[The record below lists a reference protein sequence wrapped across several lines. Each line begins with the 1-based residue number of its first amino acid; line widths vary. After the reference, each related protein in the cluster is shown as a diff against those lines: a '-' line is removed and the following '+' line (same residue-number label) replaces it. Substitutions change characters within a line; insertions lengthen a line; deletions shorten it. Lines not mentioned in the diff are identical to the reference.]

1 MTPDVNVLVAASRY
15 DHPHHAVAL
24 RWLEDALAAC
34 SLGQRLAVLPM
45 VAAGFLRLATHP
57 RVFVEPTPLA
67 AAQEF
72 LGALLAVEGVHL
84 VALSGEWPLL
94 EPLCREHQLVG
105 NAISDGWI
113 AAAVLARRECL
124 VTFDRDFMPLLPARQ
139 LLLLEG

>member
-45 VAAGFLRLATHP
+45 VAAGFLCLATHP

-72 LGALLAVEGVHL
+72 LGALLAVEGCSWWRSP
-84 VALSGEWPLL
+84 ANGPCWSP
-94 EPLCREHQLVG
+94 
-105 NAISDGWI
+105 S
-113 AAAVLARRECL
+113 AAS
-124 VTFDRDFMPLLPARQ
+124 TSW
-139 LLLLEG
+139 